1 MLIQKCNIKRDNK
14 KHMALEKKKP
24 REQDGRDSFG
34 RYRAQVRSAA
44 IASLS
49 ILENK
54 NIDRVYCDLHDD
66 FVVRSVDE
74 NGIGYLFYQV
84 KTKGKSNHN
93 WTLNEVF
100 GLKERL
106 KDQSKQSTTKIKDSF
121 VGRLLLHTVVF
132 DQYCN
137 TVVFQTNIHNSDQ
150 VSEMIVDVESGA
162 FENKFVQVLLDRF
175 CECYPEE
182 IAEELS
188 LDDIKRRISKL
199 KFETDV
205 QYLKQGDDNFEP
217 IAKEKIF
224 RFSEVD
230 LGYLET
236 KEILNKLLEL
246 VSKKSSGKITDW
258 NKEAIE
264 EQAGIAIDDLLSVL
278 SISKDA
284 YYALLDGGDGKAI
297 KSASIIQRM
306 LESGGASQEAVKFG
320 SNCKTQWDGW
330 YRENRHVVPEID
342 LQSILGRV
350 RTMIRDERMQAGSLC
365 IADLRSPIKQLKET
379 LIQEEIL
386 YDLDNDALLG
396 AVFSELIKGSI

>member
-1 MLIQKCNIKRDNK
+1 
-14 KHMALEKKKP
+14 MALETKKP
-24 REQDGRDSFG
+24 REQAGRDSFA

-66 FVVRSVDE
+66 FVVRSKDQ

-93 WTLNEVF
+93 WTLNEIF
-100 GLKERL
+100 GLKEKI
-106 KDQSKQSTTKIKDSF
+106 KDQSKQSTDKIKDSYI
-121 VGRLLLHTVVF
+121 GKLLLHTVVF
-132 DQYCN
+132 DGYCN
-137 TVVFQTNIHNSDQ
+137 AVVFQTNIHNSDQ
-150 VSEMIVDVESGA
+150 IASIISDVENGT
-162 FENKFVQVLLDRF
+162 FENKFVQVLVDRF

-182 IAEELS
+182 ISEQLS
-188 LDDIKRRISKL
+188 IDDIKHRISKL

-205 QYLKQGDDNFEP
+205 QYLKDGDDNFEP
-217 IAKEKIF
+217 VAKEKIF

-230 LGYLET
+230 LGHLET

-246 VSKKSSGKITDW
+246 VSKKSSGKIVDW
-258 NKEAIE
+258 NKKAIE
-264 EQAGIAIDDLLSVL
+264 EQAGISIEDLLSVL

-284 YYALLDGGDGKAI
+284 YYALLNGGDNKAI

-306 LESGGASQEAVKFG
+306 LESTGASPDVVKYC
-320 SNCKTQWDGW
+320 SDCKTQWDGW
-330 YRENRHVVPEID
+330 YRQNRHVLPEID

-350 RTMIRDERMQAGSLC
+350 RSMIKDERMQAGSLC
-365 IADLRSPIKQLKET
+365 IADLRNPIKQLQET
-379 LIQEEIL
+379 LLNEDIL
-386 YDLDNDALLG
+386 YDIDNDSLLG
-396 AVFSELIKGSI
+396 AVFSELIKGRI

>member
-1 MLIQKCNIKRDNK
+1 
-14 KHMALEKKKP
+14 MALEKKKP

-66 FVVRSVDE
+66 FVVRSVDK

-93 WTLNEVF
+93 WTVNELF
-100 GLKERL
+100 GLKEKL
-106 KDQSKQSTTKIKDSF
+106 KDQSKQSTAKIKESF
-121 VGRLLLHTVVF
+121 VGKLLLHTVVF
-132 DQYCN
+132 DEYCN

-150 VSEMIVDVESGA
+150 VSAMVEDVESGT
-162 FENKFVQVLLDRF
+162 FENKFIQVLLDRF

-182 IAEELS
+182 INESLT
-188 LDDIKRRISKL
+188 LDDVKHRISKL

-246 VSKKSSGKITDW
+246 VSKKSSGKITEW
-258 NKEAIE
+258 NQEAIE
-264 EQAGIAIDDLLSVL
+264 KQAGIAIDDLLKVL

-284 YYALLDGGDGKAI
+284 YYALLNGGDGKAI

-306 LESGGASQEAVKFG
+306 LESGGVSQEAVKYC
-320 SNCKTQWDGW
+320 SDCKTQWDGW
-330 YRENRHVVPEID
+330 YRENRHIIPEID
-342 LQSILGRV
+342 LLSILGRV
-350 RTMIRDERMQAGSLC
+350 RSMIKKERMHAGSLC
-365 IADLRSPIKQLKET
+365 IADLRTPIKQLLKT
-379 LIQEEIL
+379 LAQEEIA
-386 YDLDNDALLG
+386 YDLDENTLLG